1 MDPPSSATLPWKI
14 LEMEPAGPFK
24 LFDVPVETHST
35 IVLHKAERGDALLC
49 SSIFSTIGT
58 NGSIGASEQPGHWSS
73 PPVTHR
79 LGSPPT
85 VPRSWCWQSLR
96 ACRSRLASGSEWSP
110 CGTVGSLETGS
121 EFLPKEMDGNMIT
134 GHFRILNWRYLP
146 YIRPIFQAYV
156 REYPQK
162 IWPEIWY

>member
-1 MDPPSSATLPWKI
+1 MEI
-14 LEMEPAGPFK
+14 LELEPAGPFK

-96 ACRSRLASGSEWSP
+96 ACRSRLASGSENWVRVSAQRNGRKNDEKAIP
-110 CGTVGSLETGS
+110 SANLQHHWFGQDTHNCEESFAGESLRHRGRS
-121 EFLPKEMDGNMIT
+121 CRGAK
-134 GHFRILNWRYLP
+134 H
-146 YIRPIFQAYV
+146 
-156 REYPQK
+156 
-162 IWPEIWY
+162 